1 MWDLDNP
8 NHETFKDLVFHPNH
22 AWKEINLSH
31 LQAHI
36 SIYPNDRTPVITYD
50 MRGLWYRCFVFSPL
64 FNVIIPKKNLNLF
77 ILLINSA
84 NLACNEQANA
94 ITSQMACWP
103 FNDLVLKKNWHIGK
117 GQISFAMFNQG
128 GKTLI
133 SDTLRT
139 DSMMYAKAIRL
150 YRNKLFVFIQNV
162 LFFYRILNLN

>member
-22 AWKEINLSH
+22 PWKEINLSH

-84 NLACNEQANA
+84 NLSCNEQANA

-103 FNDLVLKKNWHIGK
+103 FNDLVLKKELAHRK
-117 GQISFAMFNQG
+117 GTDQLCNVQSRRKNTHLWYIKNRQHDVCKSN
-128 GKTLI
+128 KTVQ
-133 SDTLRT
+133 
-139 DSMMYAKAIRL
+139 K
-150 YRNKLFVFIQNV
+150 
-162 LFFYRILNLN
+162 